1 MANLTQQP
9 SDHQVRKKALGQGS
23 FIVQAPAG
31 SGKTSLLVKRFLNRL
46 LDVKSPKEV
55 LALTFTNKAAAE
67 MAQRLKEAL
76 EGKSEDNEIK
86 KIVEKISK
94 HALKNKWD
102 EGYID
107 SLMVM
112 TIDKLALRLIKQTP
126 ILSSSGVNF
135 LTDEDPDDLYRETIR
150 ETITSNAENHLLFK
164 YFDYDYHKL
173 TEQLLALI
181 SKRDQWLPIVSGL
194 LRSNDKNIEE
204 IYGTYY
210 TNELNIWVEE
220 KIKPN
225 FTNEDLKELEIIVS
239 YLADNKNIDRKDK
252 LRSSINYEFWFYI
265 RDLILTKSGK
275 QIRKKIDTSSGFPA
289 TNVGKEIKE
298 RLLKLIKLKN
308 NKFNILIDFF
318 NVTYHKNIVDIYPLI
333 TPFCLLLI
341 DMVTRLNE
349 KFKERRIIDF
359 TQIMGNAVEALRDT
373 HLPLILDQNISHILV
388 DEFQD
393 TNESQLI
400 FIELLTQNFA
410 GNPEKSFFAVGDP
423 MQSIYRFRKAEV
435 EIFSRVQKNGIS
447 DLKLTSLFLKVNFR
461 SNKNI
466 IDWLNNSFSKAFP
479 LIDDS
484 DEGSVP
490 YSSCESSNDNLEG
503 GMELIALT
511 CDTKSKTAQYEAE
524 ALYVLNLIKDTRKS
538 NPDAS
543 IAVLTRSKAH
553 LSELITLINKK
564 DTSIPIDAIEM
575 SKILSNQTFQDIL
588 CLTKALFDF
597 SDRTN
602 WIAALKSPWC
612 GLSINDL
619 VLLFEKDHKS
629 LVWELINNID
639 NTSRLD
645 KNSARRL
652 RSFVEV
658 IRENIQYRGRIS
670 HRYFVEGIWRQLN
683 GEESMVD
690 SNDIQNIDLF
700 LELLEEASE
709 ILSIDFI
716 KLERLIENKF
726 ISKTSI
732 QKNSIKF
739 LTIQKSKGL
748 EFDHV
753 IIPNLN
759 KRTRNEESDLV
770 LYDKSTLS
778 IKNPGSDKNLHSY
791 HAYKERKRLDNE
803 KIRLLYVAMTR
814 AKNKCYLIGTVKKE
828 GDLVIPNSGT
838 FMNILWPFFSD
849 KFTEIATPED
859 ENSFEKFIPKLR
871 RLNDNFYSG
880 DKRYK
885 RSIDTEELSFCYP
898 NMSTDIQR
906 FTGNIVHKYLEI
918 IVKKQLDVDKI
929 LSNKLDYTESLYLE
943 KNFKK
948 KDIKIGLNLVKKSLE
963 MLKKTSDG
971 RWILNRYLADNSEVS
986 YLLESNN
993 TTTQYIPD
1001 RSFIENDIQWI
1012 IDYKTPFSPI
1022 KNLAV
1027 EAKKHLPQ
1035 LRLYETIFKGNKRV
1049 IQKAIYFAPQ
1059 GKLIKL

>member
-46 LDVKSPKEV
+46 LEVKSPKEV

-76 EGKSEDNEIK
+76 EGKSKDNEIK

-194 LRSNDKNIEE
+194 LRSDDKNIEE

-298 RLLKLIKLKN
+298 RLLKLIELKI

-318 NVTYHKNIVDIYPLI
+318 NVTHHKNIVDIYPLI

-490 YSSCESSNDNLEG
+490 YSSCESSNNNLEG

-553 LSELITLINKK
+553 LSELFTLINKK

-739 LTIQKSKGL
+739 LTIQRSKGL

-778 IKNPGSDKNLHSY
+778 IKNPGNDKNLHSY

-849 KFTEIATPED
+849 KFTEIRTPED

-871 RLNDNFYSG
+871 RLNDNFYSE

-993 TTTQYIPD
+993 TTTQHIPD

>member
-46 LDVKSPKEV
+46 LEVKSPKEV

-76 EGKSEDNEIK
+76 EGKSKDNEIK

-107 SLMVM
+107 TLMVM

-194 LRSNDKNIEE
+194 LRSDDKNIEE

-289 TNVGKEIKE
+289 TNEGKEIKE
-298 RLLKLIKLKN
+298 RLLKLIELKI

-410 GNPEKSFFAVGDP
+410 GNPDKSFFAVGDP

-435 EIFSRVQKNGIS
+435 EIFSRVQKSGIS

-490 YSSCESSNDNLEG
+490 YSSCESSNNNLEG

-553 LSELITLINKK
+553 LNELITLINKK

-739 LTIQKSKGL
+739 LTIQRSKGL

-778 IKNPGSDKNLHSY
+778 IKNPGNDKNLHSY

-918 IVKKQLDVDKI
+918 IVKKQLDIDKI
-929 LSNKLDYTESLYLE
+929 LCNKLDYTESLYLG

-948 KDIKIGLNLVKKSLE
+948 KDIKIGLNLVQKSLE

-993 TTTQYIPD
+993 TTTQHIPD

>member
-46 LDVKSPKEV
+46 LEVKSPKEV

-76 EGKSEDNEIK
+76 EGKSKDNEIK

-194 LRSNDKNIEE
+194 LRSDDKNIEE

-298 RLLKLIKLKN
+298 RLLKLIELKI

-318 NVTYHKNIVDIYPLI
+318 NVTHHKNIVDIYPLI

-435 EIFSRVQKNGIS
+435 EIFSRVQKSGIS

-490 YSSCESSNDNLEG
+490 YSSCESSNNNLEG

-553 LSELITLINKK
+553 LNELITLINKK
-564 DTSIPIDAIEM
+564 DSSIPIDAIEM

-918 IVKKQLDVDKI
+918 IVKKQLDIDKI
-929 LSNKLDYTESLYLE
+929 LCNKLDYTESLYLG

-993 TTTQYIPD
+993 TTTQHIPD

>member
-46 LDVKSPKEV
+46 LEVKSPKEV

-76 EGKSEDNEIK
+76 EGKSKDNEIK

-194 LRSNDKNIEE
+194 LRSDDKNIEE

-239 YLADNKNIDRKDK
+239 YLADNKNIDHKDK

-298 RLLKLIKLKN
+298 RLLKLIELKI

-410 GNPEKSFFAVGDP
+410 GNPDKSFFAVGDP

-435 EIFSRVQKNGIS
+435 EIFSRVQKSGIS

-490 YSSCESSNDNLEG
+490 YSSCESSNNNLEG

-639 NTSRLD
+639 KTSRLD

-918 IVKKQLDVDKI
+918 IVKKQLDIDKI
-929 LSNKLDYTESLYLE
+929 LCNKLDYTESLYLG

-993 TTTQYIPD
+993 TTTQHIPD

>member
-76 EGKSEDNEIK
+76 EGKSKDNEIK

-107 SLMVM
+107 TLMVM

-194 LRSNDKNIEE
+194 LRSDDKNIEE

-239 YLADNKNIDRKDK
+239 YSADNKNIDRKDK

-298 RLLKLIKLKN
+298 RLLKLIELKIH
-308 NKFNILIDFF
+308 KFNILIDFF
-318 NVTYHKNIVDIYPLI
+318 NVTHHKNIVDIYPLI

-490 YSSCESSNDNLEG
+490 YSSCESSNGNLEG

-553 LSELITLINKK
+553 LNELITLINKK
-564 DTSIPIDAIEM
+564 DSSIPIDAIEM

-645 KNSARRL
+645 KSSARRL

-658 IRENIQYRGRIS
+658 ISENIQYRGRIS

-683 GEESMVD
+683 GEKSMVD

-778 IKNPGSDKNLHSY
+778 IKNPGNNKNLHSY

-918 IVKKQLDVDKI
+918 IVKKQLDIDKI
-929 LSNKLDYTESLYLE
+929 LRNKLDYTESLYLG

-993 TTTQYIPD
+993 TTTQHIPD

>member
-46 LDVKSPKEV
+46 LEVKSPKEV

-76 EGKSEDNEIK
+76 EGKSEDNEIE

-94 HALKNKWD
+94 HALKNKWG

-194 LRSNDKNIEE
+194 LRSDDKNIEE

-239 YLADNKNIDRKDK
+239 YSADNKNIDRKDK

-275 QIRKKIDTSSGFPA
+275 QIRKKIDTSNEFPA
-289 TNVGKEIKE
+289 TDVGKEIKE
-298 RLLKLIKLKN
+298 RLLKLIELKI

-318 NVTYHKNIVDIYPLI
+318 NVIDKQNIVDIYPLI
-333 TPFCLLLI
+333 RPFCLLLI

-410 GNPEKSFFAVGDP
+410 GNPDKSFFAVGDP

-466 IDWLNNSFSKAFP
+466 IDWLIIAFQ
-479 LIDDS
+479 
-484 DEGSVP
+484 
-490 YSSCESSNDNLEG
+490 
-503 GMELIALT
+503 
-511 CDTKSKTAQYEAE
+511 K
-524 ALYVLNLIKDTRKS
+524 
-538 NPDAS
+538 
-543 IAVLTRSKAH
+543 H
-553 LSELITLINKK
+553 
-564 DTSIPIDAIEM
+564 
-575 SKILSNQTFQDIL
+575 
-588 CLTKALFDF
+588 
-597 SDRTN
+597 
-602 WIAALKSPWC
+602 
-612 GLSINDL
+612 
-619 VLLFEKDHKS
+619 S
-629 LVWELINNID
+629 L
-639 NTSRLD
+639 
-645 KNSARRL
+645 
-652 RSFVEV
+652 
-658 IRENIQYRGRIS
+658 
-670 HRYFVEGIWRQLN
+670 
-683 GEESMVD
+683 
-690 SNDIQNIDLF
+690 
-700 LELLEEASE
+700 
-709 ILSIDFI
+709 
-716 KLERLIENKF
+716 
-726 ISKTSI
+726 
-732 QKNSIKF
+732 
-739 LTIQKSKGL
+739 
-748 EFDHV
+748 
-753 IIPNLN
+753 
-759 KRTRNEESDLV
+759 
-770 LYDKSTLS
+770 
-778 IKNPGSDKNLHSY
+778 
-791 HAYKERKRLDNE
+791 
-803 KIRLLYVAMTR
+803 
-814 AKNKCYLIGTVKKE
+814 
-828 GDLVIPNSGT
+828 
-838 FMNILWPFFSD
+838 
-849 KFTEIATPED
+849 
-859 ENSFEKFIPKLR
+859 
-871 RLNDNFYSG
+871 
-880 DKRYK
+880 
-885 RSIDTEELSFCYP
+885 
-898 NMSTDIQR
+898 
-906 FTGNIVHKYLEI
+906 
-918 IVKKQLDVDKI
+918 
-929 LSNKLDYTESLYLE
+929 
-943 KNFKK
+943 
-948 KDIKIGLNLVKKSLE
+948 
-963 MLKKTSDG
+963 
-971 RWILNRYLADNSEVS
+971 
-986 YLLESNN
+986 
-993 TTTQYIPD
+993 
-1001 RSFIENDIQWI
+1001 
-1012 IDYKTPFSPI
+1012 
-1022 KNLAV
+1022 
-1027 EAKKHLPQ
+1027 
-1035 LRLYETIFKGNKRV
+1035 
-1049 IQKAIYFAPQ
+1049 
-1059 GKLIKL
+1059 

>member
-46 LDVKSPKEV
+46 LEVKSPKEV

-76 EGKSEDNEIK
+76 EGKSKDNEIK

-107 SLMVM
+107 TLMVM

-194 LRSNDKNIEE
+194 LRSDDKNIEE

-239 YLADNKNIDRKDK
+239 YSADNKNIDRKDK

-410 GNPEKSFFAVGDP
+410 GNPDKSFFAVGDP

-435 EIFSRVQKNGIS
+435 EIFSRVQKSGIS

-490 YSSCESSNDNLEG
+490 YSSCESSNNNLEG

-739 LTIQKSKGL
+739 LTIQRSKGL

-778 IKNPGSDKNLHSY
+778 IKNPGNDKNLHSY

-918 IVKKQLDVDKI
+918 IVKKQLDIDKI
-929 LSNKLDYTESLYLE
+929 LCNKLDYTESLYLG

-993 TTTQYIPD
+993 TTTQHIPD

-1035 LRLYETIFKGNKRV
+1035 LRSYETIFKENKRV

>member
-1 MANLTQQP
+1 
-9 SDHQVRKKALGQGS
+9 
-23 FIVQAPAG
+23 
-31 SGKTSLLVKRFLNRL
+31 
-46 LDVKSPKEV
+46 
-55 LALTFTNKAAAE
+55 
-67 MAQRLKEAL
+67 
-76 EGKSEDNEIK
+76 
-86 KIVEKISK
+86 
-94 HALKNKWD
+94 
-102 EGYID
+102 
-107 SLMVM
+107 
-112 TIDKLALRLIKQTP
+112 
-126 ILSSSGVNF
+126 
-135 LTDEDPDDLYRETIR
+135 
-150 ETITSNAENHLLFK
+150 
-164 YFDYDYHKL
+164 
-173 TEQLLALI
+173 
-181 SKRDQWLPIVSGL
+181 
-194 LRSNDKNIEE
+194 
-204 IYGTYY
+204 
-210 TNELNIWVEE
+210 
-220 KIKPN
+220 
-225 FTNEDLKELEIIVS
+225 
-239 YLADNKNIDRKDK
+239 
-252 LRSSINYEFWFYI
+252 
-265 RDLILTKSGK
+265 
-275 QIRKKIDTSSGFPA
+275 
-289 TNVGKEIKE
+289 
-298 RLLKLIKLKN
+298 
-308 NKFNILIDFF
+308 
-318 NVTYHKNIVDIYPLI
+318 
-333 TPFCLLLI
+333 
-341 DMVTRLNE
+341 
-349 KFKERRIIDF
+349 
-359 TQIMGNAVEALRDT
+359 MGNAVEALRDT

-410 GNPEKSFFAVGDP
+410 GNPDKSFFAVGDP

-435 EIFSRVQKNGIS
+435 EIFSRVQKSGIS

-490 YSSCESSNDNLEG
+490 YSSCESSNNNLEG

-553 LSELITLINKK
+553 LNELITLINKK
-564 DTSIPIDAIEM
+564 DSSIPIDAIEM

-918 IVKKQLDVDKI
+918 IVKKQLDIDKI
-929 LSNKLDYTESLYLE
+929 LCNKLDYTESLYLG

-993 TTTQYIPD
+993 TTTQHIPD

>member
-46 LDVKSPKEV
+46 LEVKSPKEV

-76 EGKSEDNEIK
+76 EGKSKDNEIK

-107 SLMVM
+107 TLMVM

-194 LRSNDKNIEE
+194 LRSDDKNIEE

-298 RLLKLIKLKN
+298 RLLKLIELKI

-318 NVTYHKNIVDIYPLI
+318 NVIYHKNIVDIYPLI

-410 GNPEKSFFAVGDP
+410 GNPDKSFFAVGDP

-435 EIFSRVQKNGIS
+435 EIFSRVQKSGIS

-490 YSSCESSNDNLEG
+490 YSSCESSNNNLEG

-564 DTSIPIDAIEM
+564 DSSIPIDAIEM

-683 GEESMVD
+683 GEKSMVD

-778 IKNPGSDKNLHSY
+778 IKNPGNDKNLHSY

-918 IVKKQLDVDKI
+918 IVKKQLDIDKI
-929 LSNKLDYTESLYLE
+929 LCNKLDYTESLYLG

-993 TTTQYIPD
+993 TTTQHIPD

-1035 LRLYETIFKGNKRV
+1035 LRLYETIFKENKRV

>member
-46 LDVKSPKEV
+46 LEVKSPKEV

-76 EGKSEDNEIK
+76 EGKSKDNEIK

-94 HALKNKWD
+94 HALKSKWD

-107 SLMVM
+107 SLMIM

-126 ILSSSGVNF
+126 ILSNSGVNF

-194 LRSNDKNIEE
+194 LRSDDKNIEE

-239 YLADNKNIDRKDK
+239 YLADNKNIDHKDK

-298 RLLKLIKLKN
+298 RLLKLIELKI

-318 NVTYHKNIVDIYPLI
+318 NVIYKKNIVDIYPLI

-490 YSSCESSNDNLEG
+490 YSSCESSNNNLEG
-503 GMELIALT
+503 GMELITLT

-524 ALYVLNLIKDTRKS
+524 ALYVLNVIKSTRKS

-778 IKNPGSDKNLHSY
+778 IKNPGNDKNLHSY

-918 IVKKQLDVDKI
+918 IVKKQLDIDKI
-929 LSNKLDYTESLYLE
+929 LCNKLDYTESLYLG

-993 TTTQYIPD
+993 TTTQHIPD

-1022 KNLAV
+1022 KNLAA

-1035 LRLYETIFKGNKRV
+1035 LRSYETIFKENKRV

>member
-46 LDVKSPKEV
+46 LEVKSPKEV

-76 EGKSEDNEIK
+76 EGKSKDNEIK

-194 LRSNDKNIEE
+194 LRSDDKNIEE

-239 YLADNKNIDRKDK
+239 YLADNKNIDHKDK

-298 RLLKLIKLKN
+298 RLLKLIELKI

-318 NVTYHKNIVDIYPLI
+318 NVTHHKNIVDIYPLI

-490 YSSCESSNDNLEG
+490 YSSCESSNNNLEG

-885 RSIDTEELSFCYP
+885 RSIDTEELTFCYP

-918 IVKKQLDVDKI
+918 IVKKQLDIDKI
-929 LSNKLDYTESLYLE
+929 LCNKLDYTESLYLG

-993 TTTQYIPD
+993 TTTQHIPD

-1022 KNLAV
+1022 KNLAA

-1035 LRLYETIFKGNKRV
+1035 LRSYETIFKGNKRV

>member
-1 MANLTQQP
+1 MVNLTQQP

-46 LDVKSPKEV
+46 LEVKSPKEV

-76 EGKSEDNEIK
+76 EGKSKDNEIK

-107 SLMVM
+107 TLMVM

-150 ETITSNAENHLLFK
+150 ETITSNAENYLLFK

-194 LRSNDKNIEE
+194 LKSDDKNIEE

-239 YLADNKNIDRKDK
+239 YSADNKNIDRKDK

-275 QIRKKIDTSSGFPA
+275 QVRKKIDTSSGFPA

-298 RLLKLIKLKN
+298 RLLKLIKIKN
-308 NKFNILIDFF
+308 SKFNILIDFF
-318 NVTYHKNIVDIYPLI
+318 NVTYHKNIDDIYPLI

-410 GNPEKSFFAVGDP
+410 GNPDKSFFAVGDP

-490 YSSCESSNDNLEG
+490 YSSCESSNNNLEG

-553 LSELITLINKK
+553 LNELITLINKK
-564 DTSIPIDAIEM
+564 DSSIPIDAIEM

-778 IKNPGSDKNLHSY
+778 IKNPGNDKNLHSY

-918 IVKKQLDVDKI
+918 IVKKQLDIDKI
-929 LSNKLDYTESLYLE
+929 LCNKLDYTESLYLG

-993 TTTQYIPD
+993 TTTQHIPD

-1035 LRLYETIFKGNKRV
+1035 LRSYETIFMRNKRV

>member
-46 LDVKSPKEV
+46 LEVKSPKEV

-76 EGKSEDNEIK
+76 EGKSKDNEIK

-107 SLMVM
+107 TLMVM

-194 LRSNDKNIEE
+194 LRSDDKNIEE

-410 GNPEKSFFAVGDP
+410 GNPDKSFFAVGDP

-435 EIFSRVQKNGIS
+435 EIFSRVQKSGIS

-490 YSSCESSNDNLEG
+490 YSSCESSNNNLEG

-553 LSELITLINKK
+553 LNELITLINKK
-564 DTSIPIDAIEM
+564 DSSIPIDAIEM

-885 RSIDTEELSFCYP
+885 RSIDTEELTFCYP

-918 IVKKQLDVDKI
+918 IVKKQLDIDKI
-929 LSNKLDYTESLYLE
+929 LCNKLDYTESLYLG

-993 TTTQYIPD
+993 TTTQHIPD

-1022 KNLAV
+1022 KNLAA

-1035 LRLYETIFKGNKRV
+1035 LRLYETIFKENKRV

>member
-1 MANLTQQP
+1 MDNLTQQP
-9 SDHQVRKKALGQGS
+9 SDHQTRKKALGQGS

-46 LDVKSPKEV
+46 LEVKSPKEV

-76 EGKSEDNEIK
+76 EGKSKDNEIK

-94 HALKNKWD
+94 HALKSKWD

-173 TEQLLALI
+173 AEQLLALI

-194 LRSNDKNIEE
+194 LRSDDKNIEE

-239 YLADNKNIDRKDK
+239 YLADNKNIDHKDK

-298 RLLKLIKLKN
+298 RLLKLIELKI

-318 NVTYHKNIVDIYPLI
+318 NVIYQKNIVDIYPLI

-410 GNPEKSFFAVGDP
+410 GNPDKSFFAVGDP

-490 YSSCESSNDNLEG
+490 YSSCESSNNNLEG

-709 ILSIDFI
+709 ILSVDFI

-778 IKNPGSDKNLHSY
+778 IKNPGNDKNLHSY

-918 IVKKQLDVDKI
+918 IVKKQLDIDKI
-929 LSNKLDYTESLYLE
+929 LCNKLDYTESLYLG

-993 TTTQYIPD
+993 TTTQHIPD

>member
-46 LDVKSPKEV
+46 LEVKSPKEV

-76 EGKSEDNEIK
+76 EGKSKDNEIK

-107 SLMVM
+107 TLMVM

-194 LRSNDKNIEE
+194 LRSDDKNIEE

-239 YLADNKNIDRKDK
+239 YSADNKNIDRKDK

-410 GNPEKSFFAVGDP
+410 GNPDKSFFAVGDP

-435 EIFSRVQKNGIS
+435 EIFSRVQKSGIS

-490 YSSCESSNDNLEG
+490 YSSCESSNNNLEG

-553 LSELITLINKK
+553 LNELITLINKK
-564 DTSIPIDAIEM
+564 DSSIPIDAIEM

-683 GEESMVD
+683 GEKSMVD

-778 IKNPGSDKNLHSY
+778 IKNPGNDKNLHSY

-828 GDLVIPNSGT
+828 GDLVDSKFRYIHEH
-838 FMNILWPFFSD
+838 FMAIL
-849 KFTEIATPED
+849 
-859 ENSFEKFIPKLR
+859 
-871 RLNDNFYSG
+871 
-880 DKRYK
+880 
-885 RSIDTEELSFCYP
+885 
-898 NMSTDIQR
+898 
-906 FTGNIVHKYLEI
+906 
-918 IVKKQLDVDKI
+918 
-929 LSNKLDYTESLYLE
+929 
-943 KNFKK
+943 
-948 KDIKIGLNLVKKSLE
+948 
-963 MLKKTSDG
+963 
-971 RWILNRYLADNSEVS
+971 
-986 YLLESNN
+986 
-993 TTTQYIPD
+993 
-1001 RSFIENDIQWI
+1001 
-1012 IDYKTPFSPI
+1012 
-1022 KNLAV
+1022 
-1027 EAKKHLPQ
+1027 
-1035 LRLYETIFKGNKRV
+1035 
-1049 IQKAIYFAPQ
+1049 
-1059 GKLIKL
+1059 

>member
-76 EGKSEDNEIK
+76 EGKSKDNEIK

-194 LRSNDKNIEE
+194 LRSDDKNIEE

-490 YSSCESSNDNLEG
+490 YSSCESSNNNLEG

-929 LSNKLDYTESLYLE
+929 LSNKLDYTESLYLG

-993 TTTQYIPD
+993 TTTQHIPD

-1035 LRLYETIFKGNKRV
+1035 LRSYETIFKENKRV

>member
-9 SDHQVRKKALGQGS
+9 SDHQTRKKALGQGS

-46 LDVKSPKEV
+46 LEVKSPKEV

-76 EGKSEDNEIK
+76 EGKSKDNEIK

-194 LRSNDKNIEE
+194 LRSDDKNIEE

-239 YLADNKNIDRKDK
+239 YLADNKNIDHKDK

-410 GNPEKSFFAVGDP
+410 GNPDKSFFAVGDP

-490 YSSCESSNDNLEG
+490 YSSCESSNNNLEG

-553 LSELITLINKK
+553 LNELITLINKK
-564 DTSIPIDAIEM
+564 DSSIPIDAIEM

-683 GEESMVD
+683 GEKSMVD

-778 IKNPGSDKNLHSY
+778 IKNPGNDKNLHSY

-918 IVKKQLDVDKI
+918 IVKKQLDIDKI
-929 LSNKLDYTESLYLE
+929 LCNKLDYTESLYLG

-993 TTTQYIPD
+993 TTTQHIPD

>member
-46 LDVKSPKEV
+46 LEVKSPKEV

-107 SLMVM
+107 TLMVM

-194 LRSNDKNIEE
+194 LRSDDKNIEE

-239 YLADNKNIDRKDK
+239 YLADNKNIDHKDK

-265 RDLILTKSGK
+265 RDLLLTKSGK
-275 QIRKKIDTSSGFPA
+275 QIRKKIDASSGIPA
-289 TNVGKEIKE
+289 TKEGKEIKE
-298 RLLKLIKLKN
+298 RLLKLIELKI

-490 YSSCESSNDNLEG
+490 YSSCESSNNNLEG

-553 LSELITLINKK
+553 LNELITLINKK
-564 DTSIPIDAIEM
+564 DSSIPIDAIEM

-778 IKNPGSDKNLHSY
+778 IKNPGNDKNLHNY

-828 GDLVIPNSGT
+828 ADLVIPNSGT

-885 RSIDTEELSFCYP
+885 RSIDTEELTFCYP
-898 NMSTDIQR
+898 NANTDIQR

-918 IVKKQLDVDKI
+918 IVKKQLDIDKI
-929 LSNKLDYTESLYLE
+929 LCNKLDYTESLYLG

-993 TTTQYIPD
+993 TTTQHIPD

-1012 IDYKTPFSPI
+1012 IDYKTPFLPI

-1035 LRLYETIFKGNKRV
+1035 LRLYETIFKRDKRV